1 MPHETKQEPVTPSD
15 RSYIVYDSL
24 LFNAESPHP
33 QMQGLGPDEFQSVL
47 GDPETVC
54 TTITTDEGEQL
65 DMPQLTSVKA
75 NFWLNT
81 ELFEQVFPD
90 EMQAGDVRYFRDLG
104 QVAAGSQ
111 VRAVVS
117 ALGESQGVLAFDYPT
132 DDPEYPERVARLI
145 EESGAVIT
153 SEQQLGTQTYYAG
166 KCHIKRP
173 ELAGTRDPSL
183 MVTFDRM
190 LADGVLEPYT
200 DNGASYHKLI
210 SKEEAEKLYET
221 YEAAYKGINNHPC
234 RQSVDADEF
243 YHMLTEDSSIIKLVN
258 RVDGEITTICLVTD
272 DLEGCDWLDPRAY
285 QKRFPEE
292 HAENELIYF
301 PAIYTDPEKKGHMY
315 ARQIIE
321 LLARMSEYGGH
332 EVQVLFD
339 NEDRNNGVLSLFLA
353 RFINKTPEL
362 EVDFQVIGTQQYVA
376 YKLAQAPAA

>member
-1 MPHETKQEPVTPSD
+1 MTHETKQQPVTPSD
-15 RSYIVYDSL
+15 RSYEVYDSL
-24 LFNAESPHP
+24 LVSAGSPHP
-33 QMQGLGPDEFQSVL
+33 QMQGLGPDEFPRVVD
-47 GDPETVC
+47 DPETVC
-54 TTITTDEGEQL
+54 TTVITAEGERFA
-65 DMPQLTSVKA
+65 MPQLTSVNA

-81 ELFEQVFPD
+81 DFFEQVFRD
-90 EMQAGDVRYFRDLG
+90 EMQSGDVRYFRDLG

-111 VRAVVS
+111 VHAAVS
-117 ALGESQGVLAFDYPT
+117 ALVESQGVLAFDYPT
-132 DDPEYPERVARLI
+132 DDPEYPDRVARLVQ
-145 EESGAVIT
+145 ESGAIVAG
-153 SEQQLGTQTYYAG
+153 EEQLGTQTYYAG
-166 KCHIKRP
+166 KCHLKRP
-173 ELAGTRDPSL
+173 EVAGERDPSI

-272 DLEGCDWLDPRAY
+272 NLEGCDWLDPRAY
-285 QKRFPEE
+285 KEKFPVE

-301 PAIYTDPEKKGHMY
+301 PAIYTDPEKRGHTY

-362 EVDFQVIGTQQYVA
+362 EVDFQVIGTQQYMA